1 VNPKVAILSLGKRGL
16 EGYLAATAP
25 LRMRPD
31 FLLIGAQRSGTTSLY
46 RYLAEHPSMA
56 PSLVSKGVHYFSTGY
71 SKGGSWYR
79 GHFPTIAY
87 RNLHKAVRR
96 APLVTGEGS
105 PYYLFHPLAPER
117 VALELP
123 DVKLIALLRDPVS
136 RAYSQFQHEREGGF
150 EPLTTFEEA
159 IDAEPGRLDGEEARI
174 ISDPTYHSF
183 AHQHFTYVSRGRY
196 VEQLRRWW
204 GHVPR
209 ERLLVLRAEDLFGD
223 LEGTYAR
230 VLEFLGLP
238 PRGVE
243 RQTAYNATRSEPM
256 ATATKER
263 LREIF
268 APSNRELAAE
278 LGWDAGWGGSS
289 RSR

>member
-1 VNPKVAILSLGKRGL
+1 MNSKVAILSLGKRGL
-16 EGYLAATAP
+16 EGYLAGTAS

-46 RYLAEHPSMA
+46 RYLAEHPSVA

-71 SKGGSWYR
+71 DRGRSWYR

-87 RNLHKAVRR
+87 RDLHRALRR
-96 APLVTGEGS
+96 APLVTGEAS

-150 EPLTTFEEA
+150 ESLGTFEEA
-159 IDAEPGRLDGEEARI
+159 IEAEPERVAGEQELI
-174 ISDPTYHSF
+174 VSDPSYQSF
-183 AHQHFTYVSRGRY
+183 AHQHFTYLSRGRY

-204 GHVPR
+204 THVPR
-209 ERLLVLRAEDLFGD
+209 ERVLVLRAEDLFGD
-223 LEGTYAR
+223 LDGTYAR

-238 PRGVE
+238 QREVQ

-256 ATATKER
+256 ATATKQR
-263 LREIF
+263 LRAIF
-268 APSNRELAAE
+268 APSNEELARE
-278 LGWDAGWGGSS
+278 LGWDPGWGTSS
-289 RSR
+289 RAG

>member
-1 VNPKVAILSLGKRGL
+1 VTITSLGKRGL
-16 EGYLAATAP
+16 EGYLAGTAT

-56 PSLVSKGVHYFSTGY
+56 PALVSKGVHYFSTGHDR
-71 SKGGSWYR
+71 SWSWYR
-79 GHFPTIAY
+79 GHFPTVAY
-87 RNLHKAVRR
+87 RDLHRALRR
-96 APLVTGEGS
+96 TPLVTGEAS
-105 PYYLFHPLAPER
+105 PYYLLHPLAPER

-150 EPLTTFEEA
+150 EPLGTFEEV
-159 IDAEPGRLDGEEARI
+159 IDAEPGRLAGEEERI
-174 ISDPTYHSF
+174 VSDPAYQSF

-196 VEQLRRWW
+196 AEQLRRWW
-204 GHVPR
+204 THVPR
-209 ERLLVLRAEDLFGD
+209 ERLLVLRAEDLFRD

-238 PRGVE
+238 QRGVQ

-256 ATATKER
+256 AAATKDR
-263 LREIF
+263 LREVF
-268 APSNRELAAE
+268 APANRELAAE
-278 LGWDAGWGGSS
+278 LGWDPGWAGAGTS
-289 RSR
+289 R

>member
-1 VNPKVAILSLGKRGL
+1 VSSKRAILSLGKRGL
-16 EGYLAATAP
+16 EGYLAWTAS

-56 PSLVSKGVHYFSTGY
+56 PALVSKGVHYFSTSYGQ
-71 SKGGSWYR
+71 GRSWYR

-87 RNLHKAVRR
+87 RDLHRAVRR
-96 APLVTGEGS
+96 TPLVTGEAS

-123 DVKLIALLRDPVS
+123 DVRLIALLRDPVS

-159 IDAEPGRLDGEEARI
+159 IDAEPERLAGEEERI
-174 ISDPTYHSF
+174 VSDPTYQSF
-183 AHQHFTYVSRGRY
+183 PHQHFTYLSRGRY
-196 VEQLRRWW
+196 AEQLRRWW
-204 GHVPR
+204 AHVPR
-209 ERLLVLRAEDLFGD
+209 ERMLVLRAEDLFGD
-223 LEGTYAR
+223 LEGTHAR

-238 PRGVE
+238 PRGVQ
-243 RQTAYNATRSEPM
+243 RQTAYNATRSDPM

-263 LREIF
+263 LRAIF
-268 APSNRELAAE
+268 APSNHELAGE
-278 LGWDAGWGGSS
+278 LGWDPGWGGSS
-289 RSR
+289 PSR

>member
-1 VNPKVAILSLGKRGL
+1 VSILSLGKRGL
-16 EGYLAATAP
+16 EGYLAGTAP
-25 LRMRPD
+25 LRMPPD

-46 RYLAEHPSMA
+46 RYLAEHPCVA
-56 PSLVSKGVHYFSTGY
+56 PALVSKGVHYFSTGY
-71 SKGGSWYR
+71 GHGRSWYR
-79 GHFPTIAY
+79 GHFPTVAY
-87 RNLHKAVRR
+87 RGLHRALRR
-96 APLVTGEGS
+96 TPLVTGEAS

-150 EPLTTFEEA
+150 EPLGTFEEA
-159 IDAEPGRLDGEEARI
+159 VDAEPERLAGEEERI
-174 ISDPTYHSF
+174 VSDPTYQSF
-183 AHQHFTYVSRGRY
+183 AHQHFTYLSRGRY

-204 GHVPR
+204 TRVPR
-209 ERLLVLRAEDLFGD
+209 ERLLVLRAEDMFGD

-238 PRGVE
+238 GRGVQ

-256 ATATKER
+256 APATKER
-263 LREIF
+263 LRAIF
-268 APSNRELAAE
+268 ASSTDELARE
-278 LGWDAGWGGSS
+278 LGWDPGWGRSS
-289 RSR
+289 PRS

>member
-1 VNPKVAILSLGKRGL
+1 VNPKAAILSLGKRGL
-16 EGYLAATAP
+16 EGYLARTAP

-56 PSLVSKGVHYFSTGY
+56 PALVSKGVHYFSTAYGR
-71 SKGGSWYR
+71 GRSWYR

-87 RNLHKAVRR
+87 RDLHRAVRR
-96 APLVTGEGS
+96 TPLVTGEAS
-105 PYYLFHPLAPER
+105 PYYLFHPLTPER

-136 RAYSQFQHEREGGF
+136 RAYSQFQHEHEGGF
-150 EPLTTFEEA
+150 EPLATFEEA
-159 IDAEPGRLDGEEARI
+159 IDAEPERLAGEEARMV
-174 ISDPTYHSF
+174 SDPTYQSF
-183 AHQHFTYVSRGRY
+183 AHQHFTYLSRGLY
-196 VEQLRRWW
+196 VDQLRRWW
-204 GHVPR
+204 THVPR
-209 ERLLVLRAEDLFGD
+209 ERLLVLRAEDLFDD
-223 LEGTYAR
+223 LERTYSR

-238 PRGVE
+238 QRGVQ

-263 LREIF
+263 LRAIF
-268 APSNRELAAE
+268 APSNRELASE

-289 RSR
+289 PSR